1 MIRSQRLEC
10 VRSVLMKAVEDL
22 KRPED
27 ANNNDNQMDVSPT
40 MKMSMI
46 LVEGL
51 IVARRTIMIW
61 IQ

>member
-1 MIRSQRLEC
+1 MCARGSYRQQATK
-10 VRSVLMKAVEDL
+10 RSVLTKAVEDL

-40 MKMSMI
+40 MKMSVI

-51 IVARRTIMIW
+51 IVDEGP
-61 IQ
+61 

>member
-1 MIRSQRLEC
+1 MCARGSYRQQATK
-10 VRSVLMKAVEDL
+10 RSVLTKAVEDL

-40 MKMSMI
+40 MKMSVI

-51 IVARRTIMIW
+51 IVA
-61 IQ
+61 